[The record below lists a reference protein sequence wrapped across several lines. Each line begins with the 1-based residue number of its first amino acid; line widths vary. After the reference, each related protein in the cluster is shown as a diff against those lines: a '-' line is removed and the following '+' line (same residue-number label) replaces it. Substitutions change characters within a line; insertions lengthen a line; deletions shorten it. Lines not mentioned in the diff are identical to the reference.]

1 MNRLPFSY
9 DRRYGEFIPNYK
21 LAFARKMSEYQMIA
35 STCTDPD
42 IVGDALIKI
51 GIGMRNSLEFCW
63 ALTHYKWT
71 YDDPRFEWNGSSV
84 WHDKAQRTLSKG
96 LNSMTNKNA
105 CDVLANYY

>member
-1 MNRLPFSY
+1 MDRLPFSY
-9 DRRYGEFIPNYK
+9 NRRYGEIKPNYK
-21 LAFARKMSEYQMIA
+21 LDFARKMSEYQMIA

-84 WHDKAQRTLSKG
+84 WHAKAQRTLSKG